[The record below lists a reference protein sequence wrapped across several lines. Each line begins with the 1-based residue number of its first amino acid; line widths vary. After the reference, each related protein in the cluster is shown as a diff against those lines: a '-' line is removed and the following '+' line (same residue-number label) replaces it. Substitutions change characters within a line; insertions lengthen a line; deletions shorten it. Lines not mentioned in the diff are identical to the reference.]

1 MTQLFSNEYFGI
13 GLIITIAFLTI
24 LFIIVLIM
32 ALKDAKKRKNEEVVK
47 EEKEKNTDF
56 AFQEQSEEIKLE

>member
-1 MTQLFSNEYFGI
+1 MIKLYIEQKGLGVWIMTQLFSNEYFGI

-32 ALKDAKKRKNEEVVK
+32 ALRDARKNR
-47 EEKEKNTDF
+47 
-56 AFQEQSEEIKLE
+56 QSRKKTTKTI